1 MNLDRN
7 PITSDQI
14 KSKQNFDHILM
25 KHKASNLPFWK
36 SPWFWGPTG
45 LASVGA
51 LLFLSLNSFNHQNN
65 LNENTITLAQN
76 TDLPEDT
83 KCIHAPIP
91 GENIKPSTFLV
102 DPLKDEKIKLLSGTE
117 IKIPKGSLQSVDF
130 SKKVE
135 IHVREFNT
143 KSGIFIAGIQMD
155 YGKEDAFETA
165 GMIEIRA
172 TQKEKKVEINP
183 DKAIEVSMQL
193 TQNPRGFDFWY
204 LNEEAKDWEK
214 YPASYAT
221 EKRNGEVIKSNSTKQ
236 IELEIKSVKNEIK
249 LLSTDLNNLKK
260 PTESSFNI
268 PEAGHQKFD
277 LGFDKKD
284 YPELAMFKDL
294 IFEIIPTTGY
304 DKKFASK
311 TWSNAELLKT
321 SDGGYQMKLSAKN
334 TDLIL
339 PVRPV
344 FKGNELKNAVKEFDL
359 AIEKYTLT
367 KDSLILV
374 KNNLENQKRVLDK
387 QLLEEIARIQDQNP
401 GSSFA
406 STKTTSSNT
415 KQVQNELQDF
425 QNVARFRVT
434 RWGVFNSDKPV
445 RYPIPFE
452 NEPYFTFEHSAVKMA
467 SVYVFDLDKNVR
479 YSYGTFTQRA
489 LSNLG
494 VFKNN
499 DLVLVGI
506 DVQGNIGSFEISK
519 DKNTGRFEK
528 INFERKESGQKT
540 LDWLKKML
548 DENLDAA

>member
-14 KSKQNFDHILM
+14 KSKQNFDHILT
-25 KHKASNLPFWK
+25 KLKASNLPFWK

-51 LLFLSLNSFNHQNN
+51 LLFLSFNSLNDPNN
-65 LNENTITLAQN
+65 INENTITLAQN
-76 TDLPEDT
+76 TQLPEDT
-83 KCIHAPIP
+83 KCIHAPIE

-117 IKIPKGSLQSVDF
+117 INIPKGSLQSVDF

-135 IHVREFNT
+135 IHVREFNS
-143 KSGIFIAGIQMD
+143 KSGIFIAGVQMD
-155 YGKEDAFETA
+155 YGKGEAFETA

-172 TQKEKKVEINP
+172 TQKSKKVEINP
-183 DKAIEVSMQL
+183 NKAIEISMQL
-193 TQNPRGFDFWY
+193 NQNPAGFDFWY
-204 LNEEAKDWEK
+204 LNEDIKDWEK

-236 IELEIKSVKNEIK
+236 IEYEIKSVKTEIS
-249 LLSTDLNNLKK
+249 LLSSTLKTLKK
-260 PTESSFNI
+260 PIESSFNI
-268 PEAGHQKFD
+268 PEVGHQKFD

-321 SDGGYQMKLSAKN
+321 SEGGYQMKLTSKISE
-334 TDLIL
+334 LIL

-344 FKGNELKNAVKEFDL
+344 FKGNELKNAEKEFDL

-367 KDSLILV
+367 KDSLVLA
-374 KNNLENQKRVLDK
+374 KNKLENQKRVLDQ
-387 QLLEEIARIQDQNP
+387 QLIDEIARIQNQNP
-401 GSSFA
+401 GSSVA
-406 STKTTSSNT
+406 SLNTTSVNK
-415 KQVQNELQDF
+415 KQAQNEMQDF
-425 QNVARFRVT
+425 QNIARFRVT

-445 RYPIPFE
+445 RYPMPFE

-479 YSYGTFTQRA
+479 FSYGNFTQRD
-489 LSNLG
+489 LTNLG

-499 DLVLVGI
+499 DLVMVGI
-506 DVQGNIGSFEISK
+506 DEQGNIGSFEISK
-519 DKNTGRFEK
+519 AKNTGRLDK